1 MLLPRCSEETG
12 RRRRARGA
20 AVGVAAEEEEFEV
33 LESWRE
39 EIGDHSDCGGFLEL
53 LRCLSNSVAA
63 AL

>member
-1 MLLPRCSEETG
+1 VVLLLRCSEETG

-39 EIGDHSDCGGFLEL
+39 EIGDLSDCGGFWS
-53 LRCLSNSVAA
+53 CCDA
-63 AL
+63 